1 MKIFKTPFATQGDR
15 VAVPDEMQADGSV
28 SYTQGYS
35 QDYEKEYDKAG
46 AKDIER
52 SKMNAIFHDITDAI
66 GKGQSTGI
74 YPWIKEAAPYV
85 KGSFVYY
92 NKEAF
97 YSLVDNNSDTPAD
110 GAKWRALSKK
120 QDSLTFTG
128 TGDVVRKSVTDA
140 LDGRVTT
147 AQSSAD
153 SALQEA
159 QSKQDKLE
167 FVGNGKVMREGAYGV
182 GTTDNRYGY
191 LEGGLDGI
199 HQKESGIYSGTGV
212 GGFNAYYP
220 FIMMRRYS
228 NNISLI
234 GANSTTI
241 NFASYALNIGEWEIG
256 YTFTNKNTRTDKN
269 GVLHA
274 TTGTPINT
282 LNVSDMSQS
291 VVNRDDITVTSGAV
305 FRADNAL
312 STRIT
317 TAQSKADSAHTLA
330 ASKTTEAWVKSVS
343 LGIDQNWV
351 NVTGDRAQD
360 VPYVNK
366 SPKAIAVSI
375 SGRRPQSAETR
386 AIITVNNVEVGSIG
400 MGSSTALV
408 VVPAGATYKISK
420 EPLEGLIWSELR

>member
-15 VAVPDEMQADGSV
+15 VAVPDEMQSDGSV

-120 QDSLTFTG
+120 QDALTFTG
-128 TGDVVRKSVTDA
+128 AGDVVRKSVTDA
-140 LDGRVTT
+140 LDKRVTT
-147 AQSSAD
+147 AQRSAD
-153 SALQEA
+153 NALKEA

-167 FVGNGKVMREGAYGV
+167 FIGSGKVMKEGAYGV
-182 GTTDNRYGY
+182 GQIGAT
-191 LEGGLDGI
+191 GGQFIYTYPSSKTNLSPTSIVHAPSFNTVSQESSGAPASEYAGI
-199 HQKESGIYSGTGV
+199 
-212 GGFNAYYP
+212 
-220 FIMMRRYS
+220 
-228 NNISLI
+228 NISRELRPV
-234 GANSTTI
+234 
-241 NFASYALNIGEWEIG
+241 EIG
-256 YTFTNKNTRTDKN
+256 VSGRGGNAKLWFKGFSSSTSNVNDYIEVYQNKNTKTDKN

-274 TTGTPINT
+274 TTSTPVNT

-291 VVNRDDITVTSGAV
+291 VVNRDDE
-305 FRADNAL
+305 NAGPEL
-312 STRIT
+312 K
-317 TAQSKADSAHTLA
+317 TAFHC
-330 ASKTTEAWVKSVS
+330 
-343 LGIDQNWV
+343 GR
-351 NVTGDRAQD
+351 NV
-360 VPYVNK
+360 
-366 SPKAIAVSI
+366 
-375 SGRRPQSAETR
+375 RPC
-386 AIITVNNVEVGSIG
+386 G
-400 MGSSTALV
+400 
-408 VVPAGATYKISK
+408 PDFH
-420 EPLEGLIWSELR
+420 